1 MSSDNVLLG
10 TGALL
15 VANTGILI
23 GTVCLPFA
31 ASFLLDG
38 IVQILRGDGPK
49 VFQVA
54 LARVVVLAVGG
65 YLLWRLGNSYAGVDA
80 GRQPL
85 MVTIALS
92 LLLLSTVLA
101 LVGFVVRTVKL
112 LRNARQA
119 ADRLLNIQLSP
130 QFRPTGRGPADEPR
144 EDAQISPLDDAQG
157 SVDPW
162 AVHPT

>member
-15 VANTGILI
+15 VAHTGILI
-23 GTVCLPFA
+23 GTVCVPFA

-38 IVQILRGDGPK
+38 IVRILRGDGPK
-49 VFQVA
+49 LFRRTLA
-54 LARVVVLAVGG
+54 LVVVLAGGG
-65 YLLWRLGNSYAGVDA
+65 YLLWWFGSSYSGVDA

-92 LLLLSTVLA
+92 LLALSTVLA
-101 LVGFVVRTVKL
+101 LVGFAVRTVKL

-119 ADRLLNIQLSP
+119 EERLQHTQMSP
-130 QFRPTGRGPADEPR
+130 QFRLTSRGLADSPS
-144 EDAQISPLDDAQG
+144 DDGQISPLDDTQPA
-157 SVDPW
+157 VDPW